1 MVDALDSKSSTRK
14 GVWVQ
19 VPPGRLI
26 KLLKEVNLMA
36 KKNKSTA
43 REMET
48 QEQKEARWAKNEK
61 MARSFAKQA
70 GLLKAALAAQ
80 KKKKLESSVIDY

>member
-1 MVDALDSKSSTRK
+1 
-14 GVWVQ
+14 
-19 VPPGRLI
+19 
-26 KLLKEVNLMA
+26 MA

-70 GLLKAALAAQ
+70 GLLKKAQAERKAA
-80 KKKKLESSVIDY
+80 KKPKEDY

>member
-1 MVDALDSKSSTRK
+1 
-14 GVWVQ
+14 
-19 VPPGRLI
+19 
-26 KLLKEVNLMA
+26 MA

-70 GLLKAALAAQ
+70 GLLNKAQAERKAA
-80 KKKKLESSVIDY
+80 KKPKEDY